1 MKIRLDITKEEY
13 DELYFVLFAR
23 KEYLE
28 KGGSDSPKYLKEI
41 KLCDDLMMLL
51 SKKGLDYDIRISQ
64 E

>member
-1 MKIRLDITKEEY
+1 MKIRLNITKEEY

-28 KGGSDSPKYLKEI
+28 KGGFDSPKYLKEI